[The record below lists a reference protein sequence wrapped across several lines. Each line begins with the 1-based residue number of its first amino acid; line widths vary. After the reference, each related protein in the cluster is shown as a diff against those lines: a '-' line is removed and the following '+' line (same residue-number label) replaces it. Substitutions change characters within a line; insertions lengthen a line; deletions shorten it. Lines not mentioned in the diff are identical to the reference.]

1 MNIVSL
7 HPGKSERG
15 HHESQ
20 HNSLKTGHLATLYM
34 LFLKPAIETGK
45 TGLQGPLLNFYPKP
59 TIHITLTR
67 ADPMGLN
74 QIPSV

>member
-20 HNSLKTGHLATLYM
+20 HNSLKTGHLATLYR

-45 TGLQGPLLNFYPKP
+45 TGQEYEHQEIHNDNCGRNRIPYNFKC
-59 TIHITLTR
+59 TGTF
-67 ADPMGLN
+67 
-74 QIPSV
+74 